1 MKYKHIKGLELQ
13 KPAYLLVPNRDVRKL
28 LNGEEVEVEKEAV
41 EQLEGLGVKLE
52 EVSKER
58 PKKKIK
64 KEDKGE

>member
-1 MKYKHIKGLELQ
+1 VKYKHIKGLELQ

>member
-58 PKKKIK
+58 PK
-64 KEDKGE
+64 

>member
-41 EQLEGLGVKLE
+41 EQLEGLGVKLV

>member
-28 LNGEEVEVEKEAV
+28 LYGEEVEVEKEAV

>member
-52 EVSKER
+52 VVSKER

>member
-58 PKKKIK
+58 PKNKIK
-64 KEDKGE
+64 K

>member
-64 KEDKGE
+64 KQRGLY